1 LYEDDISLTY
11 GFFLATL
18 IVKMEQRRRTVARI
32 LVIEDNN
39 DIHAIL
45 TSLFEKEHEV
55 YSASSGTEGLAVF
68 EREKPDLVLLDIML
82 PGKNGDQVLKEIRRT
97 NSQVPI
103 LMLTA
108 LGEKSLV
115 SEYLLN
121 GANDYIVKPFNL
133 DEVFARVTVQLRSQ
147 HTSSAE
153 EESLCFK
160 NIQLLPA
167 TFQAVCGEREVR
179 LSKKEFQIFQLLK
192 II

>member
-1 LYEDDISLTY
+1 
-11 GFFLATL
+11 
-18 IVKMEQRRRTVARI
+18 MARI

-55 YSASSGTEGLAVF
+55 YSAYSGTEGLAVF

-115 SEYLLN
+115 SEYLL
-121 GANDYIVKPFNL
+121 
-133 DEVFARVTVQLRSQ
+133 
-147 HTSSAE
+147 SSFE
-153 EESLCFK
+153 
-160 NIQLLPA
+160 
-167 TFQAVCGEREVR
+167 
-179 LSKKEFQIFQLLK
+179 
-192 II
+192 